1 MIKDRIQEEIN
12 KQINE
17 EMFSAYLYLAMS
29 ADFAAK
35 NLPGFANWMYVQY
48 QEEMT
53 HTMKFYNYLIE
64 RGGKVELRAIAK
76 PQQTWESPLAAF
88 EAAYAHEQHITGR
101 INQMMDVAIEERDH
115 ATQIMLQWFIS
126 EQVEEE
132 ANADEIVQQLK
143 FIEGNKHAIY
153 MLDREL
159 AQRTFVDETTQE

>member
-1 MIKDRIQEEIN
+1 VIKDRIQEEIN

-35 NLPGFANWMYVQY
+35 NLPGFANWMHIQY
-48 QEEMT
+48 QEEMS

-64 RGGKVELRAIAK
+64 RGGEVELRAIEK
-76 PQQTWESPLAAF
+76 PQKNWETPLVAF

-101 INQMMDVAIEERDH
+101 INEMMDAAIEERDH
-115 ATQIMLQWFIS
+115 ATQIMLQWFVT

-132 ANADEIVQQLK
+132 ANADEIVNKLK

-153 MLDREL
+153 MLDREM
-159 AQRTFVDETTQE
+159 AQRVFTDETAK